1 MYKNTLK
8 PTKLFKI
15 KLKKD
20 DKVIVMAG
28 KYKGKTGKVVATQ
41 PKDNTVTV
49 EGINIIKKH
58 IKANTKYPQGTILE
72 ITKPLHVGKVAIL
85 DPETK
90 KATRIGYL
98 LKDGAKTR
106 IYKSS
111 SKEIK

>member
-1 MYKNTLK
+1 MRKFAPK
-8 PTKLFKI
+8 ETKLYKI
-15 KLKKD
+15 KLKKG
-20 DKVIVMAG
+20 DKVIVLAG

-41 PKDNTVTV
+41 PKANTVTV

-58 IKANTKYPQGTILE
+58 IKPTTQNPGRIQE
-72 ITKPLHVGKVAIL
+72 ITKPMHVGKVGIV

-90 KATRIGYL
+90 KATRIGYVV
-98 LKDGAKTR
+98 KDGTKTR

>member
-1 MYKNTLK
+1 MYKNTTRN
-8 PTKLFKI
+8 TKLFKI

-20 DKVIVMAG
+20 DKVIILAG
-28 KYKGKTGKVVATQ
+28 KYRGKTGKIVATQ

-72 ITKPLHVGKVAIL
+72 VTKPMHVGKVAII

-90 KATRIGYL
+90 KATRVGFVV
-98 LKDGAKTR
+98 KDGTKTR